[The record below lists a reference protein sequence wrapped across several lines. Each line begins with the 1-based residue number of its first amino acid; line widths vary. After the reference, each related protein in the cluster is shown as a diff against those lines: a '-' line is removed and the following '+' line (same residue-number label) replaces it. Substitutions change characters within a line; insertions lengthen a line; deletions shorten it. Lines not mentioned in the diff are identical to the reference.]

1 MATTVKCKIILFDD
15 VLHSSLFSLEN
26 DHNSQQIISLKDII
40 EYYVYYTYTT
50 SVCTHKM
57 VRNSSSS
64 WRSSVFLAVGE
75 YHLSSHNSIVLLYSM
90 SIFYHQTTALSAMC

>member
-40 EYYVYYTYTT
+40 EYYVVYILVYVHTKWSETAAAHGAAQYLP
-50 SVCTHKM
+50 
-57 VRNSSSS
+57 SSRGVSS
-64 WRSSVFLAVGE
+64 
-75 YHLSSHNSIVLLYSM
+75 LLT
-90 SIFYHQTTALSAMC
+90 Q